1 MAYIKKLDNFVN
13 ETSIA
18 VYPPR
23 GSKRVERLGA
33 EEYMDMGNPDSK
45 DFNDTLKPFKYKNCW
60 LYPVAAMYRTFDKA
74 YADKIK
80 QCTAKKNDMSWCPLN
95 DDFDAE
101 DFGETLEKYGYGK
114 CEVFAYRSKH
124 TGIDFYTPV
133 NGGSGSSDY
142 FAEYDLLKAGK
153 FDWREVEY
161 KLNKIFDKCCPET
174 AYWAKVES
182 RVNEALRRGN
192 SDDYRFYVVSQN
204 EADKL
209 AGEYG
214 SVEAIPNDVFIREA
228 EAEGTVYSIDGFAD
242 AYNNMDLPTVG
253 YSVLRILP
261 KIVYSKVSESR
272 ASRGGRTLNE
282 SKLLDAIRKYDSDKL
297 DSIEALV
304 HNEYSLT
311 LDGLIAL
318 YKHFYSNDIS
328 FFTEFLEYTGDR
340 GNDWLKDGYEWWDFI
355 KTYVAYKLL
364 DDINIEKIVQ
374 AIIDEEYANYI
385 SNPDDIFEDFNR
397 NETGKWAEGICAE
410 LGIQAPE
417 MED

>member
-13 ETSIA
+13 EVWHGKEYFDFTALEDANPSERRRGCTYLLSDEMDFGGKDGNWGKVA
-18 VYPPR
+18 VYVRNTDEEKRLKELCYGR
-23 GSKRVERLGA
+23 GIMRFNGGEQI
-33 EEYMDMGNPDSK
+33 Y
-45 DFNDTLKPFKYKNCW
+45 DF
-60 LYPVAAMYRTFDKA
+60 
-74 YADKIK
+74 
-80 QCTAKKNDMSWCPLN
+80 
-95 DDFDAE
+95 
-101 DFGETLEKYGYGK
+101 GK
-114 CEVFAYRSKH
+114 CEVDGYGETMTLSEFERMLDRIESKRPDRVPRS
-124 TGIDFYTPV
+124 
-133 NGGSGSSDY
+133 
-142 FAEYDLLKAGK
+142 YDRIRRGM
-153 FDWREVEY
+153 
-161 KLNKIFDKCCPET
+161 T
-174 AYWAKVES
+174 ES
-182 RVNEALRRGN
+182 QVNEALRRGN

-272 ASRGGRTLNE
+272 SSRGGRTLNE
-282 SKLLDAIRKYDSDKL
+282 SKLLDTIKKYDSRKL

-311 LDGLIAL
+311 LDGLVAL
-318 YKHFYSNDIS
+318 YRHFYRTDID

-340 GNDWLKDGYEWWDFI
+340 GNDWLKDEYEWWDFI

-364 DDINIEKIVQ
+364 DDISVKEIVQ
-374 AIIDEEYANYI
+374 AVIDEEYVNYM
-385 SNPDDIFEDFNR
+385 SDSDDIFDEFNR